1 MPRPGEL
8 DVGLRDVTRTEIL
21 AAVAE
26 YDELGQD
33 GFLRKHGFD
42 RARSYL
48 LIHDGKAY
56 DSKAIVGVAQPEDRI
71 INS

>member
-1 MPRPGEL
+1 M
-8 DVGLRDVTRTEIL
+8 GLRDVTREAVL

-33 GFLRKHGFD
+33 DFLRKYGFY

-56 DSKAIVGVAQPEDRI
+56 DSKAIVGAAHGFLGERRR
-71 INS
+71 